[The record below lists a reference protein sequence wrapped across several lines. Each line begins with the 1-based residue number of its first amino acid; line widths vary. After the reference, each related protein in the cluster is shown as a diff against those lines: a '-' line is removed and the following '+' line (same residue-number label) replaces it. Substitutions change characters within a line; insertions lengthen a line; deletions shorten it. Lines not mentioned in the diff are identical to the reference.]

1 MSLIIIINERSC
13 GRDSILR
20 GSSSGTFLS
29 SSALYLYGD
38 SPRPSLFAPADD
50 SNSCID
56 SLRSGGE
63 YHGGDTRESLSHMRP
78 GSRQSSE
85 LCVCLHRSVKNYSDI
100 FVVQEAE
107 QDSLTFYL
115 LDRLFPWL
123 YQIRVYT
130 VGCKAFVIQRSVYL
144 TNCFGLVHF
153 TAAQINALV
162 LHTSALFKNSS
173 VFFQQTFIYSPTR
186 RA

>member
-1 MSLIIIINERSC
+1 MKAQGCPVTVSLIIIINERSC

-50 SNSCID
+50 SSSCID

-78 GSRQSSE
+78 ESRPSSA
-85 LCVCLHRSVKNYSDI
+85 LCVCLHRSMKNYSDF
-100 FVVQEAE
+100 FVAREA
-107 QDSLTFYL
+107 
-115 LDRLFPWL
+115 
-123 YQIRVYT
+123 V
-130 VGCKAFVIQRSVYL
+130 
-144 TNCFGLVHF
+144 
-153 TAAQINALV
+153 
-162 LHTSALFKNSS
+162 
-173 VFFQQTFIYSPTR
+173 
-186 RA
+186 

>member
-1 MSLIIIINERSC
+1 MAVVTPPSPLPFSALRATPSFSFLLYAH
-13 GRDSILR
+13 DSILR

-78 GSRQSSE
+78 ESR
-85 LCVCLHRSVKNYSDI
+85 
-100 FVVQEAE
+100 
-107 QDSLTFYL
+107 
-115 LDRLFPWL
+115 
-123 YQIRVYT
+123 
-130 VGCKAFVIQRSVYL
+130 
-144 TNCFGLVHF
+144 
-153 TAAQINALV
+153 
-162 LHTSALFKNSS
+162 
-173 VFFQQTFIYSPTR
+173 
-186 RA
+186 